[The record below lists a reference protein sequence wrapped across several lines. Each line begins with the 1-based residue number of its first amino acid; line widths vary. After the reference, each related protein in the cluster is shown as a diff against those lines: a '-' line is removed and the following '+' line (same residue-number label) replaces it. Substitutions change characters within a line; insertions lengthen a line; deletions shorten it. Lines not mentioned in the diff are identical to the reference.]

1 MHLVACPRPTGT
13 LEEAPRT
20 SLRVETDGGR
30 WDGFWCA
37 GDEGYYTRCTH
48 RDGSEQWFRMAD
60 EDGSGPVAGPA
71 AEPAVIAL
79 RTRPEAARGRTMHFV
94 TGSVNARGVLV
105 GTAYRKSR

>member
-1 MHLVACPRPTGT
+1 MHLVPCARPSGA

-20 SLRVETDGGR
+20 SLRQEGDGNR

-48 RDGSEQWFRMAD
+48 GDGSEEWFRMAD
-60 EDGSGPVAGPA
+60 EGAATPA
-71 AEPAVIAL
+71 KDQAVIPL
-79 RTRPEAARGRTMHFV
+79 RTRAEASRGRTMLCG

-105 GTAYRKSR
+105 GTAHRKTR